1 MPIQPPQ
8 AAGANCVCTPTDPVN
23 NTPQPSVQP
32 SANSNTPGP
41 SAPAASPATP
51 LMLQPVDENAVQ
63 ELCKAL
69 SLSDDARGQTLGK
82 MLYQLG
88 YRQVE
93 HWKIN
98 SAALT
103 VGPDENGVS
112 IPVVRNPETQ
122 CVVIPHEYPE
132 AGKFWL
138 QLKKEMVQKFSGRFN
153 WNREMYNNTPEGCII
168 LRLGAEPYHLAEE
181 HFHHV
186 FSRANLIRLQKHHF
200 VTERMLPRVGDTEAY
215 AATMAYRLMN
225 SSPDYK
231 KWAWG
236 GHEDIALGL
245 QYHTNPELLKVA
257 LWSDIDLEPVS
268 YPSLGK
274 NDGRTTRAAR
284 SMSKLNKNEFAAVG
298 IDRFDS
304 TVALSWFDLRD
315 ANIPWTTADMALTG
329 LSATQLKH
337 LTQDDD

>member
-1 MPIQPPQ
+1 MPTAPTP
-8 AAGANCVCTPTDPVN
+8 AATPAAPLLLQPTDEGAI
-23 NTPQPSVQP
+23 Q
-32 SANSNTPGP
+32 
-41 SAPAASPATP
+41 
-51 LMLQPVDENAVQ
+51 D
-63 ELCKAL
+63 LCKAL
-69 SLSDDARGQTLGK
+69 GLSDDPRGQTLGK

-88 YRQVE
+88 YKEVE
-93 HWKIN
+93 HWNIN
-98 SAALT
+98 SAALS
-103 VGPDENGVS
+103 VGPEENGVR

-122 CVVIPHEYPE
+122 CVVIPHEYPQ

-138 QLKKEMVQKFSGRFN
+138 QLKKEMPQKFSGRFN

-200 VTERMLPRVGDTEAY
+200 VTEAMLPRVGDTEAY

-225 SSPDYK
+225 SSSDYK

-245 QYHTNPELLKVA
+245 QYHTNAELLKAA
-257 LWSDIDLEPVS
+257 LRSDINLEPVS

-274 NDGRTTRAAR
+274 SDGRATRAAR
-284 SMSKLNKNEFAAVG
+284 SMTKLNKNEFAAVG
-298 IDRFDS
+298 IERFDS

-315 ANIPWTTADMALTG
+315 ADIPWTPADQVLTG
-329 LSATQLKH
+329 LNALGLKH
-337 LTQDDD
+337 LPQEDD